1 MISRKLLCAAT
12 LACLAPFAA
21 SAAEIH
27 LTPSKNGDSGAMP
40 SGYER
45 TFFEVSADDYI
56 DEVKLPDN
64 PRQGDSVFL
73 SSTAWGTSRLDAS
86 GTSVADL
93 VYIPVEPLS
102 FFEIRHSDVMGRWLA
117 SGSGKSETRVI
128 VRGNG
133 HTQSPMID
141 RAFVDLHVFG
151 NVTSLQ
157 LPAWAPRGAVL
168 GVVNYTD
175 GDFTIAGPELAS
187 ADSLCEKAASC
198 AFVFDGS
205 DGQWHARR
213 GRAHFQPTTSQLPMP
228 AQRWTD
234 IVTGNPATDVTTPL
248 RMQLPVEGI
257 EGDIIQLTDPSNSGA
272 YRVENAVLT
281 DVPRTYRY
289 DSQQQRWVYQPRR

>member
-1 MISRKLLCAAT
+1 MIPRKLLCAAT

-45 TFFEVSADDYI
+45 TLFEVSADDYI
-56 DEVKLPDN
+56 DEVKLPAN
-64 PRQGDSVFL
+64 PRHGDAVLL

-102 FFEIRHSDVMGRWLA
+102 FFDIRHSDFMGRWFA
-117 SGSGKSETRVI
+117 TGYGKSEKRVLLQ
-128 VRGNG
+128 GNG
-133 HTQSPMID
+133 HLQSPMID
-141 RAFVDLHVFG
+141 RAFVDLHVG
-151 NVTSLQ
+151 GSVSTLR

-168 GVVNYTD
+168 GVVNYTS
-175 GDFTIAGPELAS
+175 GDFTITGPELAG
-187 ADSLCEKAASC
+187 ADSVCEEAKSC

-205 DGQWHARR
+205 DGRWHARR

-234 IVTGNPATDVTTPL
+234 IVTGDPAMDVTTPL
-248 RMQLPVEGI
+248 RMRLPVEGI
-257 EGDIIQLTDPSNSGA
+257 EGDIIQFTDPSNSRA

-289 DSQQQRWVYQPRR
+289 DSQQRRWVYQPRR